1 MNIFDK
7 AWEIAKADLEE
18 ATMSPYLA
26 EGKTPIKYMGDKGVA
41 HLAGEKRDP
50 IDLAHSKAKRMT
62 ESHMPLPS
70 ISENELNKPG
80 VGRMT
85 VERLAEVMD
94 SMDNESLNEL
104 LANMG
109 DDSDEEESK
118 ERFFFEDDDDY
129 DLAELGFD
137 MGDDDQ

>member
-1 MNIFDK
+1 MTAFDK

-18 ATMSPYLA
+18 TTMSPMLA

-50 IDLAHSKAKRMT
+50 IDIEHSKAKRET

-70 ISENELNKPG
+70 LERNQLSEPG
-80 VGRMT
+80 VGPMT
-85 VERLAEVMD
+85 VDRLAEAMNT
-94 SMDNESLNEL
+94 MDNESLNEL
-104 LANMG
+104 LATMMN
-109 DDSDEEESK
+109 DSEEEESE
-118 ERFFFEDDDDY
+118 ERDDEEDY

-137 MGDDDQ
+137 MGDDQ